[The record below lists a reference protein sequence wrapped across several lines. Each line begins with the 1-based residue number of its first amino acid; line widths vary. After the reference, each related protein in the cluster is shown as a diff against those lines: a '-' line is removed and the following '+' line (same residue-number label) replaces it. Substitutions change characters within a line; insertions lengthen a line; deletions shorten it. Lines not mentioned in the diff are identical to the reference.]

1 MSRPK
6 PKIFARGVDKM
17 TRAEWLELRRK
28 GIGGSDAAAIA
39 GLNPWRGPLSVY
51 LSKIGAS
58 PETDTNEAMEWGIE
72 LEDVIAR
79 KFSQRKG
86 FPIKRC
92 NMILQHPEHDFML
105 ANIDRYTKDPDEEA
119 WGVLEI
125 KNVGEYR
132 AEDWAD
138 GAIPEYYQVQGMHY
152 MAVTG
157 AQYVWFAPLIG
168 GNRLQPVKLLR
179 SERGIRS
186 LIKIEREFWKLV
198 ESRTPP
204 PLDDSEEASKV
215 LKAIYPQS
223 KSTTVFI
230 DSELVEQLHL
240 ARERRAEAE
249 REVRGL
255 ENKIKELMGEAEAA
269 LISGNPKPVV
279 TWKGSSVHTLDVEAI
294 KQAEP
299 ELCMKYMRE
308 TSMRRFLV
316 K

>member
-1 MSRPK
+1 
-6 PKIFARGVDKM
+6 
-17 TRAEWLELRRK
+17 
-28 GIGGSDAAAIA
+28 
-39 GLNPWRGPLSVY
+39 
-51 LSKIGAS
+51 
-58 PETDTNEAMEWGIE
+58 
-72 LEDVIAR
+72 
-79 KFSQRKG
+79 
-86 FPIKRC
+86 
-92 NMILQHPEHDFML
+92 ML
-105 ANIDRYTKDPDEEA
+105 ANSDRYTKDPDEEA

-230 DSELVEQLHL
+230 DSELVEQLRI

-269 LISGNPKPVV
+269 IVPGNPKPVI